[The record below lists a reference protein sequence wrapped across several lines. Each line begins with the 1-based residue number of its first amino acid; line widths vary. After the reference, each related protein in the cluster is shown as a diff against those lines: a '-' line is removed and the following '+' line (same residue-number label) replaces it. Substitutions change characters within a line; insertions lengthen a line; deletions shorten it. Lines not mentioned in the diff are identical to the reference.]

1 MNSAEIAY
9 YQQRSSTHR
18 VNHHWEQAEAQAER
32 LKRLK
37 KLIVVSGEY
46 QGSK

>member
-9 YQQRSSTHR
+9 YQQRSSTR
-18 VNHHWEQAEAQAER
+18 QGQSPLGVGRSSGRTLEV
-32 LKRLK
+32 LK